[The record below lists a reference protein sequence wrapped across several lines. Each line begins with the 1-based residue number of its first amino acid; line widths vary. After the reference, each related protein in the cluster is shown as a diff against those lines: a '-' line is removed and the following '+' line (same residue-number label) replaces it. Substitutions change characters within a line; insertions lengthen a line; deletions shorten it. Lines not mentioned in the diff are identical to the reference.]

1 MKNDNEEFYVFAPKN
16 HEVIPIFCPICEF
29 AMRTFDD
36 VLSYKES
43 KCCFLCETTFIK
55 SSIPLDKESDFYKN
69 YIKKRKKNNKISI
82 DFE

>member
-1 MKNDNEEFYVFAPKN
+1 MESIKENFYVFAPKN
-16 HEVIPIFCPICEF
+16 HVVIPVFCPICEF

-36 VLSYKES
+36 ILSYKES

-55 SSIPLDKESDFYKN
+55 AQISVDVNSEFFKK
-69 YIKKRKKNNKISI
+69 YINKRKKNNKISV